1 MFSNN
6 NPNFYNSFNQGA
18 GDPFQMQQMSAF
30 QPQIR
35 CFYINSAQE
44 MQRIPANPNVL
55 CIGINNNTQEMYVKR
70 MNSMGI
76 ADIITYKEANTEQEK
91 NLPTM
96 ILEKLCL
103 IEQKLGDTNND
114 ARISTKHDANDDAR
128 TVTEP
133 SSNGII

>member
-6 NPNFYNSFNQGA
+6 NPNFYNSFNTVGQ
-18 GDPFQMQQMSAF
+18 DPYHFQQF

-55 CIGINNNTQEMYVKR
+55 CIGINNNTQEMYIKR

-76 ADIITYKEANTEQEK
+76 ADIVTYKEITTEQEK
-91 NLPTM
+91 NISTM
-96 ILEKLCL
+96 ILEKLTL
-103 IEQKLGDTNND
+103 IEQKLGENSYD
-114 ARISTKHDANDDAR
+114 AKHFTEHNADDDAR
-128 TVTEP
+128 TTTKS
-133 SSNGII
+133 SSNAII

>member
-6 NPNFYNSFNQGA
+6 NPNFYNSFNTVGQ
-18 GDPFQMQQMSAF
+18 DPYQFQQF

-55 CIGINNNTQEMYVKR
+55 CIGINNNTQEMYIKR

-76 ADIITYKEANTEQEK
+76 ADIVTYKEITTEQEK
-91 NLPTM
+91 NISTM
-96 ILEKLCL
+96 ILEKLTL
-103 IEQKLGDTNND
+103 IEQKLGENSYD
-114 ARISTKHDANDDAR
+114 AKLSTEHNADDDAR
-128 TVTEP
+128 TISKS
-133 SSNGII
+133 SSNAII